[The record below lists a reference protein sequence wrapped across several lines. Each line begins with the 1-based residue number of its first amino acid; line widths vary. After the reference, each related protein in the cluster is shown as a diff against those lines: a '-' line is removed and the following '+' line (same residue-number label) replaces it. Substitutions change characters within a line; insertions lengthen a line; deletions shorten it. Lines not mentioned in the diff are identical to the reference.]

1 MAGAAADSNT
11 PLSSRAG
18 CAKIYKM
25 LSESEI
31 KERGRSLY
39 DAALAELEQ
48 LVGRLPEY
56 KWPAE
61 SQLVRTQRAAVGI
74 IIIHGLHLSKVVAA
88 LLHANLGTQILTFV
102 RAQFEMGVKLSYIEK
117 HPQKAG
123 DFLLSEPFERYWL
136 AKDYQITV
144 ERLANIVAD
153 CRVVFRNNPGLI
165 RHQRVGASRQRP
177 DFLAIR
183 QGLAFPPIREM
194 ILDLGWDLD
203 LYVTVFLFGSLGS
216 HGSINQLR
224 QYVEAIDTSSP
235 RFVINVD
242 QSGVPDY
249 TLQSLGYLLSMI
261 GAFAKWFGANGELDK
276 RIQPIWVEHQ
286 RLATALKSHDKA
298 PHNQKRIK
306 KKRPTR

>member
-1 MAGAAADSNT
+1 
-11 PLSSRAG
+11 
-18 CAKIYKM
+18 M

-31 KERGRSLY
+31 KDRARSLY

-48 LVGRLPEY
+48 LVGSLVEY

-61 SQLVRTQRAAVGI
+61 SQLVRTQKAAVGI
-74 IIIHGLHLSKVVAA
+74 LIIHSLHLSKAVAA
-88 LLHANLGTQILTFV
+88 LLHADLGAEILMLV

-117 HPQKAG
+117 HAQKAG

-144 ERLANIVAD
+144 ERLASIVAD
-153 CRVVFRNNPGLI
+153 CKAVFRHNPGLV
-165 RHQRVGASRQRP
+165 RYQRSDQSRQQRP

-183 QGLAFPPIREM
+183 QGLAFPSMREM

-224 QYVEAIDTSSP
+224 QYVEGIDTSSP
-235 RFVINVD
+235 RFIIAVD
-242 QSGVPDY
+242 QSGAPDY
-249 TLQSLGYLLSMI
+249 TLQSLGYLLGMV
-261 GAFAKWFGANGELDK
+261 GAFANWFGTDEELDK
-276 RIQPIWVEHQ
+276 RIRPIWEEHQ
-286 RLATALKSHDKA
+286 RLVKALHGHDKVS
-298 PHNQKRIK
+298 HNQKRIK
-306 KKRPTR
+306 KKQRGTR